1 MAIIQEE
8 RYLPDITVNKKEY
21 SLISKDILN
30 SITQLHMKEFML
42 YILPHVIQKK
52 SRKTKIG
59 CCKSINVHAVKTF
72 SVGLSY
78 L

>member
-1 MAIIQEE
+1 
-8 RYLPDITVNKKEY
+8 
-21 SLISKDILN
+21 
-30 SITQLHMKEFML
+30 MKEFML

-59 CCKSINVHAVKTF
+59 CCKSISVHAVKTF